1 MLTTYN
7 ANGVEES
14 NNSDVENATMTIDGV
29 NKKVAATD
37 TLTIN
42 KNNLTNIDIGLK
54 EAKVFDLELSKTIS
68 KVTVT
73 NGSGTKTYNY
83 NDVNL
88 AKAEIK
94 GKYLS
99 GSIVL
104 IEYKI
109 RVTNN
114 GDIAGYARKIVDYK
128 PNDLEFNSEINSKW
142 YKSGNNLYT
151 NSLAETIINPG
162 ETKELTLIL
171 TKKMTN
177 TNTGLTNNK
186 AEIIED
192 YNVLGISDLD
202 STLNNKQENEDDMG
216 QANIIISVST
226 GKTIGFIIIT
236 LIIAI
241 CIGILVFFNLK
252 KIIYK
257 SMNI

>member
-1 MLTTYN
+1 
-7 ANGVEES
+7 
-14 NNSDVENATMTIDGV
+14 
-29 NKKVAATD
+29 
-37 TLTIN
+37 
-42 KNNLTNIDIGLK
+42 
-54 EAKVFDLELSKTIS
+54 
-68 KVTVT
+68 
-73 NGSGTKTYNY
+73 
-83 NDVNL
+83 
-88 AKAEIK
+88 
-94 GKYLS
+94 
-99 GSIVL
+99 
-104 IEYKI
+104 
-109 RVTNN
+109 
-114 GDIAGYARKIVDYK
+114 
-128 PNDLEFNSEINSKW
+128 
-142 YKSGNNLYT
+142 
-151 NSLAETIINPG
+151 
-162 ETKELTLIL
+162 
-171 TKKMTN
+171 MTN